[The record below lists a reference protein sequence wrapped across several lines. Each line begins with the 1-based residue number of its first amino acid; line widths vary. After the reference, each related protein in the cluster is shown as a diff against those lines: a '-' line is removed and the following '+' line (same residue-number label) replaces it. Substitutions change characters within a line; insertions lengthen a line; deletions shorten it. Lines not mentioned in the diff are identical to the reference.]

1 MYQANAELRR
11 RMRAENLPIWRISRI
26 IGVHEKTLLSWLR
39 IELDN
44 KKKRLVNG
52 AIDELI
58 RQRGD
63 SHE

>member
-1 MYQANAELRR
+1 MYQANTELRR
-11 RMRAENLPIWRISRI
+11 RMRADNLPIWRIAQI

-44 KKKRLVNG
+44 KKQRLVSG

-58 RQRGD
+58 RQDGK
-63 SHE
+63 SS